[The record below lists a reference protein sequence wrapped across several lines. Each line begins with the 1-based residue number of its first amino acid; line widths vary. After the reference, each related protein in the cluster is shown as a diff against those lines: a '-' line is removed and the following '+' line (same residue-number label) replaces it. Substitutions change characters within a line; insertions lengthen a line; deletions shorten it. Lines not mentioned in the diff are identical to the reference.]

1 MDIKK
6 LRGILNLPIP
16 DDRMEEYIISFIAED
31 KDVIPN
37 ILKIL
42 NAERAEKSELILD
55 MNLQLS
61 RALVV
66 LKDENLKYNK
76 KKITVDPSF
85 VISEIFIHYKKW
97 KNYINCNFKI
107 KELNEFLSI

>member
-6 LRGILNLPIP
+6 LRGVLNLPLP
-16 DDRMEEYIISFIAED
+16 DDKIEEYIISFIAED
-31 KDVIPN
+31 KNVIPN

-42 NAERAEKSELILD
+42 NAERDEKSELILD

-61 RALVV
+61 RALVL

-76 KKITVDPSF
+76 KKIIVDPNF
-85 VISEIFIHYKKW
+85 VISEILEHYKKW
-97 KNYINCNFKI
+97 KNYITCNFNI
-107 KELNEFLSI
+107 KELKQFLR